1 MRLWSLHPRY
11 LDRQGLTAC
20 WRESLLAQA
29 VLLDRT
35 RGYRNHPQLRRF
47 RAQPDPGAAIGA
59 YLTAV
64 ADEAGARGYRF
75 DVAKIEHPV
84 AGVTTVPRIAVT
96 DGQVAHELEH
106 LLAKLRA
113 RSPAA
118 AAALAGV
125 VPDVHP
131 LFVVVPGEREPW
143 EVAPA
148 RAADR

>member
-29 VLLDRT
+29 VLLGRT

-47 RAQPDPGAAIGA
+47 LMQPDPGAAVGA
-59 YLTAV
+59 YLFGV
-64 ADEAGARGYRF
+64 ATEAAARGYRF
-75 DVAKIEHPV
+75 DLTKIERFHD
-84 AGVTTVPRIAVT
+84 GDDVPRISVT

-106 LLAKLRA
+106 LLAKLRE
-113 RSPAA
+113 RSPTVAA
-118 AAALAGV
+118 TLTGV
-125 VPDVHP
+125 AVPDVHP
-131 LFVVVPGEREPW
+131 LFVVVPGGLEPW
-143 EVAPA
+143 EIVAP